1 VIEMFFSVIVPVY
14 KVEKYLPNAIESVLN
29 QTFSDFELILVD
41 DGSPD
46 SCPQICDTYKEKDN
60 RIKVLHKP
68 NGGLASARRAG
79 IRMAEGDYV
88 FNLDSDDLI
97 ENDTLECAY
106 NIIKNTN
113 CEIVSFSY
121 KWVKNG
127 QTVNITNDG
136 LDEGLYAENNIEK
149 YIYPRLLMDKN
160 MNHISYYLSGK
171 AVKRDLL
178 TPHQLGV
185 SEKISLG
192 EDLCCV
198 IPCYLHAKSVYISKK
213 AAYLYTVRDDSLSKE
228 FNTKQIYLLE
238 DVIKEIYKM
247 DIRKVVDFERQLC
260 RYSCF
265 MCFTILASAAEGNHF
280 KSIKE
285 IKKNILNSLHN
296 EKISYAGFE
305 YISVKSRISIFL
317 MKKKCYKTAF
327 YFLNLCKIIK
337 SVLRRRKSYEA

>member
-1 VIEMFFSVIVPVY
+1 MFFSVIVPVY
-14 KVEKYLPNAIESVLN
+14 KVEKYLSNCIESVLN

-46 SCPQICDTYKEKDN
+46 NCPEICDSYREKDN
-60 RIKVLHKP
+60 RIKVVHKE

-79 IRMAEGDYV
+79 IKEALGEYV

-97 ENDTLECAY
+97 ENDTLACAY
-106 NIIKNTN
+106 KIIKDTN

-127 QTVNITNDG
+127 HTVNITNDG
-136 LDEGLYAENNIEK
+136 LDEGLYDEKGIEK

-171 AVKRDLL
+171 AVKRELL

-192 EDLCCV
+192 EDLCCTV
-198 IPCYLHAKSVYISKK
+198 PCYLYAKSVYISKK
-213 AAYLYTVRDDSLSKE
+213 EAYLYTVRDDSISKE
-228 FNTKQIYLLE
+228 FNAKQICLIE
-238 DVIKEIYKM
+238 DVINEISKNDM
-247 DIRKVVDFERQLC
+247 KKVIDYDEQLC

-265 MCFTILASAAEGNHF
+265 MCFTILASAAEGGHF
-280 KSIKE
+280 KNIKQIKE
-285 IKKNILNSLHN
+285 YILNSSHD
-296 EKISYAGFE
+296 EKIQRAVFE
-305 YISVKSRISIFL
+305 NISLKSRISVLL
-317 MKKKCYKTAF
+317 MKKKLYVAAF
-327 YFLNLCKIIK
+327 CFLNFCKIIK
-337 SVLRRRKSYEA
+337 NALERR